1 MIKKLIALCVIF
13 VAFGAGALIA
23 SRFSRQAP
31 SNAFANVKVGDG
43 LTAKAISG
51 GPTPLD
57 LNVDDSPI
65 SDPGAIARAAAI
77 VKPAVV
83 TINTATNAAGG
94 YSDNMWGAPATQN
107 VPLGTGSGVIISPNG
122 LIVTNNHVIRG
133 ATSIMVTLSNG
144 QNLPGTVVGADPLS
158 DIALVKVNATGL
170 PAATLGDSSKLVVG
184 QWVIAVGD
192 PLRVGTTVTE
202 GIVSAMHNSS
212 LPPGQDGELSSY
224 IQTDAPINPGN
235 SGGALADTKGR
246 IIGIN
251 TAIISNTGG
260 SVGIGYA
267 IPINS
272 VKRVIKQLAATG
284 TVNHPWLGLMF
295 GPIATAIRQQN
306 NIPASV
312 QGLLVVQ
319 IVPGSPAESGG
330 LQPGDIITAVN
341 GTATSSPGALQS
353 IIANGSVGQK
363 LSIVVWRNGSNVTV
377 PVTLG
382 QHPVPNQSLPQG

>member
-1 MIKKLIALCVIF
+1 MMKKLLGIFVIF
-13 VAFGAGALIA
+13 VAFGAGAFIA
-23 SRFSRQAP
+23 GRYSQNRTP
-31 SNAFANVKVGDG
+31 NVFANMK
-43 LTAKAISG
+43 LSSG
-51 GPTPLD
+51 PAPTPMTGTSQKLD

-65 SDPGAIARAAAI
+65 SDPGAIAHAAAI
-77 VKPAVV
+77 VRPSVV
-83 TINTATNAAGG
+83 TINTATTAMGG

-212 LPPGQDGELSSY
+212 LPPGQAGELSSY

-251 TAIISNTGG
+251 TAIVSNNGG

-272 VKRVIKQLAATG
+272 VKQVIKQLAATG
-284 TVNHPWLGLMF
+284 RVNHPWMGLMF
-295 GPIATAIRQQN
+295 GPIPSAIRQRFD
-306 NIPASV
+306 IPSSV
-312 QGLLVVQ
+312 QGLLVAQ
-319 IVPGSPAESGG
+319 IVPGSPAEAAG
-330 LQPGDIITAVN
+330 LQAGDVITAIN
-341 GTATSSPGALQS
+341 GTPTTTPGSLQTVIAT
-353 IIANGSVGQK
+353 GSVGQR
-363 LSIVVWRNGSNVTV
+363 LSVTVWRNGSNLNI

-382 QHPVPNQSLPQG
+382 QHPVPDQSIPQG